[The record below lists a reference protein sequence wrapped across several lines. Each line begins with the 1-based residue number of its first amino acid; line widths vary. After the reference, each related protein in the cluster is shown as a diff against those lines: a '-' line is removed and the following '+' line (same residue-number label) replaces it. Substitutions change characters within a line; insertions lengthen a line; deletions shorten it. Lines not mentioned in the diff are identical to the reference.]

1 MKRLGLGL
9 LVLMGGCSSFGRDW
23 DAALPTAGSSAS
35 GSGLPTGCWEGFW
48 HSDASGHQG
57 SLRCII
63 TRRDNSEFDARYY
76 ASYSWWIIP
85 FTFEYT
91 VPLTIVRDGDAWHS
105 RGSAELS
112 CWVAGGLYEYEGR
125 SAGDEFIASYR
136 SDFDHGV
143 FRLKRVK

>member
-1 MKRLGLGL
+1 MTRLGLGL
-9 LVLMGGCSSFGRDW
+9 VLLLCGCSSFGRDW
-23 DAALPTAGSSAS
+23 DATLPKPNSDPPA
-35 GSGLPTGCWEGFW
+35 SGLPTGCWEGSW
-48 HSDASGHQG
+48 HSDASGHEG

-76 ASYSWWIIP
+76 ASYTWWVFP

-91 VPLTIVRDGDAWHS
+91 VPLSIVREGDSWAS

-112 CWVAGGLYEYEGR
+112 CWIAGGLYEYEGR
-125 SAGDEFIASYR
+125 AAGDDYVATYR
-136 SDFDHGV
+136 SDFDRGV

>member
-1 MKRLGLGL
+1 MKRLGLGILL
-9 LVLMGGCSSFGRDW
+9 LVGGCSSFDRDW
-23 DAALPTAGSSAS
+23 EATPPRASADS
-35 GSGLPTGCWEGFW
+35 LPTGCWEGTW
-48 HSDASGHQG
+48 HSDGNGHQG
-57 SLRCII
+57 SLRCIV

-76 ASYSWWIIP
+76 ATYSWWIFP

-91 VPLTIVRDGDAWHS
+91 VPLTIVREGDSWYS

-125 SAGDEFIASYR
+125 SAGDDFVATYR
-136 SDFDHGV
+136 SDFDRGI

>member
-9 LVLMGGCSSFGRDW
+9 LLLVGGCSSFDRDW
-23 DAALPTAGSSAS
+23 EASLPQSRP
-35 GSGLPTGCWEGFW
+35 GLPTGCWEGRW
-48 HSDASGHQG
+48 YSDGSGHHG

-76 ASYSWWIIP
+76 ATYSWWILP

-91 VPLTIVRDGDAWHS
+91 VPLSIVREGDAWHS
-105 RGSAELS
+105 RGSAELR

-125 SAGDEFIASYR
+125 AAGDEFVATYQ
-136 SDFDHGV
+136 SDFERGV
-143 FRLKRVK
+143 FRLRRVK

>member
-9 LVLMGGCSSFGRDW
+9 LLLVGGCSSFDRDW
-23 DAALPTAGSSAS
+23 DASPRGTSSDS
-35 GSGLPTGCWEGFW
+35 LPTGCWEGTW
-48 HSDASGHQG
+48 HSDGNGHHG
-57 SLRCII
+57 SLRCIV
-63 TRRDNSEFDARYY
+63 TRRENSEFDARYY
-76 ASYSWWIIP
+76 ATYSWWIIP

-112 CWVAGGLYEYEGR
+112 CWIAGGVYEYEGR
-125 SAGDEFIASYR
+125 AAGDDFVASYR
-136 SDFDHGV
+136 SDFDRGV